1 MVQVTPPTFPP
12 TLVDLS
18 RNASVISSSSETDIP
33 SDLPAPSRPRPART
47 FSSPRSQSP
56 QSRTATPSRPPNYL
70 TRELGVSSH
79 SQPDPAQAQQ
89 QTKERSKSRKR
100 SREASRARSANGRLG
115 AQEFSFGDTLG
126 EGSYST
132 VCPSLIAHAAYS
144 CHLR

>member
-33 SDLPAPSRPRPART
+33 SESQKSSRPRPART

-56 QSRTATPSRPPNYL
+56 QSRTATPSKPPTYL
-70 TRELGVSSH
+70 TRELGVSSRQEPP
-79 SQPDPAQAQQ
+79 QPQQ

-115 AQEFSFGDTLG
+115 AQEFTFGDTLG

-132 VCPSLIAHAAYS
+132 VCPSLITRTPYS
-144 CHLR
+144 CHFR